1 MDILTD
7 AAIQAIIQQGVWCIL
22 FIILFVFTMKRNSIR
37 EAKYETILNEQSKAL
52 TEQSKSLADIT
63 HTLNTINNK
72 IDNLNKEVGELE
84 NGNRQ

>member
-22 FIILFVFTMKRNSIR
+22 FIILFVFTIKRNSAR
-37 EAKYETILNEQSKAL
+37 EEKYETILNEQSKSL
-52 TEQSKSLADIT
+52 TEIT
-63 HTLNTINNK
+63 QTLNTINNK

>member
-1 MDILTD
+1 MDVLTD

-22 FIILFVFTMKRNSIR
+22 FIILFVFTIKRNSAR
-37 EAKYETILNEQSKAL
+37 EEKYETILNEQSKSL
-52 TEQSKSLADIT
+52 TEIT
-63 HTLNTINNK
+63 QTLNTINNK